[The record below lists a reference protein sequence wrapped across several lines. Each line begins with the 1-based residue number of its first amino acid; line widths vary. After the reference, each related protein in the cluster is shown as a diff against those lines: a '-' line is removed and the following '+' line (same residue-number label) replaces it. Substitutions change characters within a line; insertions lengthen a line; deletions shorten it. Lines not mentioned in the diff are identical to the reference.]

1 MLRPE
6 QYIPPTEL
14 DELVFSATVPADHY
28 LRRVLQAVDFA
39 RCRELLATVY
49 CSQLGRPAVEPL
61 LLLKLEF
68 LEYHYNLSDR
78 QVVEQAQYNMA
89 FRWFLGLSLHSPLP
103 HHTLLTYFRR
113 RLGWQKHEEIF
124 DALVAQARAQGLVK
138 DRLRLKDATH
148 VIANIAIPS
157 TIGLV
162 GQTRQALLQ
171 ALRPW
176 EAERVA
182 QEEQRALQVRTTTAD
197 LSNEERLLQ
206 RVAHLRAIVAWADD
220 LPDRPAFQESTTAQ
234 QQALRRALQAAHQLL
249 ADQANPKGKQPLR
262 SAVDP
267 DAHRLQHHGWH
278 TGYFLDVAMD
288 ADSEIITALNVL
300 PGGSNEGANV
310 TTLLR
315 HEEKVH
321 GNKVAAVSQD
331 SAGFQG
337 PVLRDLTDPAG
348 LQVEVFVPPRQP
360 MTPERAGFTV
370 KQFTLDAA
378 QKTLTCPAG
387 QSTTKRRRN
396 WLDHAWTYRFTRGT
410 CAACPLRTQCLA
422 SPAQTNGR
430 TVTIND
436 YEEEYQAARAKAQ
449 TPEYAAVRQQ
459 HRSVVERKLG
469 EMVRWH
475 RCRRARYWG
484 QSRVLVQGL
493 LTAVVVNVKRVT
505 NLLRTLV
512 PDQGG
517 GGAVRAGLIEEG

>member
-6 QYIPPTEL
+6 QYLPPTDV
-14 DELVFSATVPADHY
+14 DELVFRATVPADHY

-39 RCRELLATVY
+39 RCRDLIATVY
-49 CSQLGRPAVEPL
+49 CSEHGRPAVEPL

-113 RLGWQKHEEIF
+113 RLGWHKHQEIF

-162 GQTRQALLQ
+162 SQTRQRLLQ

-176 EAERVA
+176 GAERVA
-182 QEEQRALQVRTTTAD
+182 DEEQHALQVRTTTTD
-197 LSNEERLLQ
+197 LSNDERLLQ
-206 RVAHLRAIVAWADD
+206 RVAHLRAVVAWADEIQD
-220 LPDRPAFQESTTAQ
+220 SPAFQESTAAQ
-234 QQALRRALQAAHQLL
+234 QQPLRQALQAAHQLL
-249 ADQANPKGKQPLR
+249 ADRVNPKGKQPLR

-267 DAHRLQHHGWH
+267 DAHRLKHGGWH

-288 ADSEIITALNVL
+288 ADSEIITAVNVL
-300 PGGSNEGANV
+300 PGGSNEGADV
-310 TTLLR
+310 TTLLT
-315 HEEKVH
+315 HEQKVH
-321 GNKVAAVSQD
+321 GNKVQAVSQD
-331 SAGFQG
+331 GAGFQG
-337 PVLRDLTDPAG
+337 AVLRALTDPAG
-348 LQVEVFVPPRQP
+348 LNVEVFVPPPKPKTQERP
-360 MTPERAGFTV
+360 GFTPE
-370 KQFTLDAA
+370 QFTLDTT
-378 QKTLTCPAG
+378 QTTLTCPAG
-387 QSTTKRRRN
+387 HRTDKRRRN
-396 WLDHAWTYRFTRGT
+396 WKDHAWTYRFKKAT
-410 CAACPLRTQCLA
+410 CAACPLRAQCLG
-422 SPAQTNGR
+422 SLPQTNGR

-436 YEEEYQAARAKAQ
+436 YEAEYQAARAKAQ
-449 TPEYAAVRQQ
+449 TPTYVAVRQQ
-459 HRSVVERKLG
+459 HRAIERKLG

-484 QSRVLVQGL
+484 RSRVMLQSL
-493 LTAVVVNVKRVT
+493 LTAVVVNVKRMARWM
-505 NLLRTLV
+505 RTLV
-512 PDQGG
+512 PDKGG
-517 GGAVRAGLIEEG
+517 GGAVRAGWVGEG